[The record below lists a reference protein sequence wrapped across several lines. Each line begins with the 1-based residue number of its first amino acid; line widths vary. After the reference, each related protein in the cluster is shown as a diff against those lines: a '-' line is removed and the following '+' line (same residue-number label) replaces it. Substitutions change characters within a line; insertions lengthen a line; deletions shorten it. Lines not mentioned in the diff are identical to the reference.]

1 MIFRFGQKKPC
12 YVYRFL
18 AAGTMEEKIYNR
30 QVTKL
35 SLSCRV
41 VDEQQIER
49 HYSNHNLNELYSF
62 EGYNNEERPTLNL
75 PKDRLLA
82 EIFLKYKDVVE
93 NYHEHDSLLENKAE
107 EELDEEERK
116 QAWLEYE
123 EEKKGKPM
131 MNPMNVAYQNNLL
144 LQQYNMMM
152 NAGQTGLMPQDLS
165 LQFEYE
171 NLQQLIRKDYPN
183 ATPEQQKVM
192 TNRALLEMY
201 NYWEKQAALSFKQP
215 VRNPAAISNFQQR
228 PMMVPHT
235 ATNINTHQQVSQLNQ
250 LLTSGQSGNYVNAN
264 KPAQSNMAQR
274 GELVP
279 NPFTYRNT
287 PSLNN
292 AGGKTSDDIIEVI
305 PTTSNAGG
313 SNVQAVQPTDNSKN
327 QEE

>member
-1 MIFRFGQKKPC
+1 MREGLHACNSKRAKFGQKKPC

-62 EGYNNEERPTLNL
+62 EAYSNAERPTLNL

-82 EIFLKYKDVVE
+82 EIFLKYKDAVE

-123 EEKKGKPM
+123 EEKKGKPPI
-131 MNPMNVAYQNNLL
+131 NPALNMAYQNNML

-152 NAGQTGLMPQDLS
+152 NSGQTGLIPQDMSFQL
-165 LQFEYE
+165 EYE

-183 ATPEQQKVM
+183 ATPEQQKIM
-192 TNRALLEMY
+192 TNRALVEMY
-201 NYWEKQAALSFKQP
+201 NYWEKQATLYTKQP
-215 VRNPAAISNFQQR
+215 AMRNPASIS
-228 PMMVPHT
+228 V
-235 ATNINTHQQVSQLNQ
+235 L
-250 LLTSGQSGNYVNAN
+250 
-264 KPAQSNMAQR
+264 
-274 GELVP
+274 
-279 NPFTYRNT
+279 
-287 PSLNN
+287 
-292 AGGKTSDDIIEVI
+292 
-305 PTTSNAGG
+305 
-313 SNVQAVQPTDNSKN
+313 
-327 QEE
+327 